1 MKKSIALKTLLRSP
15 LKTMLTFLL
24 IAASSFALFS
34 RVTDYAVTTRETR
47 NAESLYHAVASLDNE
62 VPDVYIDIPVSSPN
76 GWSMAGYGDIYEM
89 EDKPW
94 PTEEELAEFSSLP
107 GVTTADTRYTTAGR
121 VEDYK
126 RLTGDGDSGGIAVI
140 EGTYTGY
147 ESYESNES
155 ILEDHICLK
164 FDDVKVIA
172 SEQGPEIG
180 STITLEPTPFG
191 EMYYAKSPYTRAFYD
206 SLKVGSR
213 CLVLVN
219 NTGIKGIET
228 GIMFS
233 YDVGEGALRVLD
245 GQLDNYLE
253 TASFARQKGWVEAI
267 NHNNYTYDIVYTSD
281 MRAIP
286 DFNKQRRIISE
297 GSILTAENENS
308 CVVSQ
313 EFLKEHNLSIG
324 DSISVQLGKSLC
336 RGSGQVME
344 GKEVPEFTDPTELA
358 IVGAYAG
365 GEGDSMFSYP
375 FNTIYVNS
383 NLLPVDIPDNYEP
396 IPSNFSV
403 FVENARDI
411 ESFQEAASKFAE
423 KMDLKLEFSDRG
435 WLDVKDN
442 LNMGAFTSLLTTLLY
457 ITGAVISLFLA
468 VYLYIGRNKK
478 TYAIMRTLGVPS
490 KTAGNSIALPFVA
503 VSLLAMPI
511 GGVTGLYYA
520 MNIAKEALL
529 NMADSAPSGYVLNAE
544 LPVSVI
550 ILCLLSELLF
560 VSLAVYFFL
569 WKMRETPPLEL
580 LQENIKRGTKAGKLA
595 NPLDGSSV
603 EPVPVK
609 YDIAKLSD
617 AENWMMPRNYGCI
630 RHVSAYV
637 WRHMRRGIG
646 KTAVSLILA
655 VVLAAG
661 IGTFVLARLAFQ
673 DAFHEL
679 RVKGEAEDFIFS
691 YAVEL
696 SNSSLI
702 KDFYCEDS
710 FGVRVKGTELD
721 IPMKVTS
728 DIARNLGD
736 DYTVNY
742 AEGFDLSSFEGT
754 AQVCLAGEELAEKLG
769 ISPGDEIGMLSPLL
783 YSMLLREGGEEM
795 VEKGYKT
802 YKVIGVIQSDD
813 ESVKSGIF
821 TGIRSDLTRI
831 FSIDFSVDYCEF
843 TLADNKRLDELDE
856 LLAKRKMGSE
866 FYSPNVTYYLDSG
879 GLANIERVR
888 GLLEALFP
896 IAVAAAVLI
905 GLFGPLL
912 VIIQSAQ
919 EAAFLRILGV
929 TKKRVRCMLVF
940 EQIILCIGGILLVTG
955 GLALYNS
962 DQFVR
967 SIETL
972 TSCFA
977 LYFLGC
983 VCGASAA
990 AVQVTRHKVLVLLQV
1005 RE

>member
-24 IAASSFALFS
+24 IAAASFALFS

-62 VPDVYIDIPVSSPN
+62 VPDVYMDIPVSSPN
-76 GWSMAGYGDIYEM
+76 GWSMAGYGFTYEM

-94 PTEEELAEFSSLP
+94 PTGEELAEFSSLP
-107 GVTTADTRYTTAGR
+107 GVTLADTRYMTAGR

-126 RLTGDGDSGGIAVI
+126 RMTGDGDSGGIAVI

-147 ESYESNES
+147 ESNES

-164 FDDVKVIA
+164 FEDVKVIA
-172 SEQGPEIG
+172 SEEGPEIG

-206 SLKVGSR
+206 SLEEGSR

-219 NTGIKGIET
+219 NTGVIGSET

-245 GQLDNYLE
+245 GQPDNYLE

-297 GSILTAENENS
+297 GSILTAENKNG

-324 DSISVQLGKSLC
+324 DSISVQLGKTLC
-336 RGSGQVME
+336 RGSGQVIE
-344 GKEVPEFTDPTELA
+344 GKEVPEFADPTELA

-383 NLLPVDIPDNYEP
+383 DLLPVEIPDNYEP

-411 ESFQEAASKFAE
+411 ESFYEAASQFAE

-435 WLDVKDN
+435 WLDVKDS

-457 ITGAVISLFLA
+457 IAGAALSLFLA
-468 VYLYIGRNKK
+468 AYLYIGRSKE

-490 KTAGNSIALPFVA
+490 GPAGNSIALPFAA
-503 VSLLAMPI
+503 VLLLAAPI
-511 GGVTGLYYA
+511 GGVAGLHYA
-520 MNIAKEALL
+520 MNTVKEALL
-529 NMADSAPSGYVLNAE
+529 GMADSAPSGYVLNTE

-550 ILCLLSELLF
+550 VLCLLSELLF
-560 VSLAVYFFL
+560 VSLTVYFFL
-569 WKMRETPPLEL
+569 WKMKKTSPLEL
-580 LQENIKRGTKAGKLA
+580 LQENAKLGTKAGSRK
-595 NPLDGSSV
+595 NPLESSPT
-603 EPVPVK
+603 ESLPVK
-609 YDIAKLSD
+609 YDIAKLS
-617 AENWMMPRNYGCI
+617 AVENWMTPRNYGPV
-630 RHVSAYV
+630 RHVAAYIL
-637 WRHMRRGIG
+637 RHMRRGIG
-646 KTAVSLILA
+646 RTAVSLILA

-661 IGTFVLARLAFQ
+661 MGTLVLARIAYQ

-696 SNSSLI
+696 STSSLI

-736 DYTVNY
+736 DYTVDY

-783 YSMLLREGGEEM
+783 YSMLLREGGKEM

-856 LLAKRKMGSE
+856 LLAKRKIGSE
-866 FYSPNVTYYLDSG
+866 RYSPKVTYYLDSG

-896 IAVAAAVLI
+896 IAVAAALLI
-905 GLFGPLL
+905 GVFGPLL
-912 VIIQSAQ
+912 IIIQSAQ

-929 TKKRVRCMLVF
+929 TKKRVRCILVF
-940 EQIILCIGGILLVTG
+940 EQIILCLAGILLVTG
-955 GLALYNS
+955 GLVLYNS

-972 TSCFA
+972 RACFA

-983 VCGASAA
+983 ACGAFAA